1 MMAPRYR
8 GSQKPGWLP
17 GGLGPGV
24 SPGPTS
30 GLFEVEVSVSTMR
43 RLIPFLVLFAAAP
56 AASQAVVMDPELA
69 LAAERIFGAM
79 DTEVVFC
86 LTAEPG
92 VQGGWRV
99 TDVQLAPQGTDF
111 GRDGASFAC
120 RDADGFMHNHPR
132 QGTRWCRFSD
142 TDRGTLED
150 YAFAVLWCPDKRF
163 VYEVR
168 VPSVAWA
175 PALDTGPEESAS
187 VERQPSC
194 PPTLPPLPP
203 GRLRP

>member
-1 MMAPRYR
+1 M
-8 GSQKPGWLP
+8 
-17 GGLGPGV
+17 
-24 SPGPTS
+24 
-30 GLFEVEVSVSTMR
+30 STTR
-43 RLIPFLVLFAAAP
+43 RFIPCLVLFAAAP
-56 AASQAVVMDPELA
+56 AASQAVVMDPEVA
-69 LAAERIFGAM
+69 LAAERIFRAM

-86 LTAEPG
+86 LAAEPG

-120 RDADGFMHNHPR
+120 RGADGFMHNHPR
-132 QGTRWCRFSD
+132 PGARWCRFSD

-168 VPSVAWA
+168 VTS
-175 PALDTGPEESAS
+175 GESG
-187 VERQPSC
+187 
-194 PPTLPPLPP
+194 P
-203 GRLRP
+203 GRSTGRAMGSGDRYP